1 MRTMRPRPSS
11 PVSTP
16 TIIVS
21 SRLAVWALSCLLAMS
36 AGVAGAASTA
46 PPAAAPHCGPA
57 NTVSAH
63 VVALDQ
69 QFWLNR
75 LGASQP
81 GGMIFALERDVVPSS
96 GSGGQATPLTAGQ
109 VKLRDSKRPRPL
121 VLRVNVGDCLD
132 IHFTNLLNPTALS
145 FPGQTA
151 TREAGVHVMGMPLAD
166 SILSDGSFVGLNKSS
181 LVSPLKGPATPAG
194 QITYHLYAE
203 AEGTFLL
210 YSTAD
215 NYSGGL
221 GGQLSAGLFGAVTIQ
236 PKGAEWYRSQVTR
249 QDLELATKRGQD
261 GKPQRT
267 PDGQPLLDY
276 AALYPAG
283 AKWPDGTPIP
293 PGTPV
298 LRMLDAKREIVA
310 SDLTALITGPHAGNF
325 PAGSSD
331 PVFRKNAV
339 EPNRTEP
346 YREFT
351 ILYHEIFTSVQ
362 AFPEFTQGTTN
373 GNDPTQLGP
382 TLANGADAFAINY
395 GTGGIAAEILA
406 NRLGVGPA
414 GRCVDCKFEEFFLS
428 AWATGDPATVV
439 DVPAN
444 NPCTTADLEAG
455 TPCGNT
461 GKRVPATGTPFKMEP
476 VVQATKAVY
485 PDDPSNVYH
494 SYLNDHVKMRVL
506 HAGSFIAHVHHLHA
520 HQWLHTP
527 NSDESTYLDSQL
539 ITPGTSYT
547 LEIAFGGSGNLNKT
561 VGDSIFHCH
570 FYPHFAGGMW
580 ALWRVHDTFEDG
592 TQLDVQTGIPVKG
605 ARALPDGEIA
615 AGTPIPGLVPIPTIP
630 MAPEP
635 AKVAIVPEIV
645 NGQLAGYKVDVDSGD
660 LAKGKTP
667 GYPFFVPGVAGHRA
681 PHPPMDFAKDP
692 ASGKSLDGG
701 LPRHILLDGDISN
714 EHHNQWDFSKD
725 SGTLVARELPEDG
738 TPVEKAA
745 MAFSSTKKPWV
756 PSFTQSNQKAFFEV
770 NGLPSVPGA
779 PFANP
784 ARQLNGDPVPATVR
798 RYKGADLQTDVVFS
812 KKGWHYPQERHITLW
827 DDVAP
832 TVAGTRPPEPLFLR
846 ANSKTD
852 VVEYWMTNLVPGYYE
867 LDDFQVR
874 TPTDILGQHIH
885 LVKFDVLASDGA
897 ANGYNYEDG
906 SLSPDEVRERISGIR
921 KSNNC
926 KPNDSR
932 NGTFTCP
939 VAQAAQ
945 AVFGKPPEGQDW
957 TGAQTTIQRW
967 YADPILDNKGDDRT
981 LRTVFTHDH
990 FGPST
995 HQQAG
1000 LYAGL
1005 LVEPTAS
1012 TWRAPAIVSF
1022 DKDGKR
1028 MVETDVLLGS
1038 RDDGGPTSWQ
1048 ADILTQNPQ
1057 DSYREF
1063 ALEFQDTALSYNA
1076 KSPSKMV
1083 PYPVDG
1089 KYPTANGLITPANKV
1104 WGWADCVNAIN
1115 PINACPTAGSTTS
1128 LAAWP
1133 GIITGGPGSG
1143 VSVTNYRTE
1152 PVPFRVAG
1160 SASPN
1165 SEANAD
1171 LSQAYRSIQRQDTQ
1185 LNRQPYGPIAAGSPF
1200 LYPGGFLGADDFDP
1214 YTPLLRM
1221 YQGDKVQVRILT
1233 GAHVAGHFFTLQGL
1247 RWLFEPSYEDSGYVS
1262 TQGTGLSEHFEPTFN
1277 APHTAK
1283 TDNGF
1288 ADYLYVTGAGQA
1300 DQVQGMWGLLRAYDG
1315 SKPQEGLPVLP
1326 NNPRPATAQ
1335 APPDCPAGAPVRKL
1349 EVTAVTAA
1357 KALASGQVPYNSRGV
1372 TGTPTAPSET
1382 IQQPDG
1388 LLYVRTGDLNP
1399 DGTLKQGVPVEPLVL
1414 RAAAGEC
1421 IRVTLTNGLVATQKD
1436 KNGNPI
1442 FTTPLQ
1448 QAMGDQGD
1456 TVNLY
1461 PSWNVGLRAQLVSYD
1476 VTKNGAFNVGH
1487 NPVQTVEPGK
1497 SRTFLWYAGM
1507 NGKPAELGTS
1517 NLIPSDPLMQD
1528 PLGLIGALV
1537 VEPAGS
1543 TERTDANSRAAATI
1557 IHPGGASFREVV
1569 LFTQSDLQTI
1579 QGTGSSAAYSAAG
1592 LTWGGS
1598 SAGATING
1606 INDRTEPLGY
1616 RTSSNDVSNVLS
1628 DSLVNADP
1636 QTPVFPAPAGRPVRF
1651 RLAQVSGTGDAEN
1664 LTLHG
1669 HVWQEEPFQ
1678 HGSTVLGDNPLSEWF
1693 GTTPHGPENNAN
1705 LLIRQAGGPFHV
1717 PGDYLYRSF
1726 FAQGNFSGG
1735 EWGIFRVLPQGKDSV
1750 VMAPPGP
1757 CPGDASV
1764 TCVSGT
1770 NTVNPETGQ
1779 FAAKNILYSGSG
1791 AAAKKLGEA
1800 AVDPATGAWSFKLT
1814 QAPPP
1819 SPPSPII
1826 SVQTGFG
1833 ASATTTTTSTAIT
1846 LEAVPRIAPPRPH
1859 TKAEDARERRALTFL
1874 RRRPLP
1880 PPPASPPAPQ
1890 GTAAQPKSNKGDH

>member
-1 MRTMRPRPSS
+1 
-11 PVSTP
+11 
-16 TIIVS
+16 
-21 SRLAVWALSCLLAMS
+21 
-36 AGVAGAASTA
+36 
-46 PPAAAPHCGPA
+46 
-57 NTVSAH
+57 
-63 VVALDQ
+63 
-69 QFWLNR
+69 
-75 LGASQP
+75 
-81 GGMIFALERDVVPSS
+81 
-96 GSGGQATPLTAGQ
+96 
-109 VKLRDSKRPRPL
+109 
-121 VLRVNVGDCLD
+121 
-132 IHFTNLLNPTALS
+132 
-145 FPGQTA
+145 
-151 TREAGVHVMGMPLAD
+151 
-166 SILSDGSFVGLNKSS
+166 
-181 LVSPLKGPATPAG
+181 
-194 QITYHLYAE
+194 
-203 AEGTFLL
+203 
-210 YSTAD
+210 
-215 NYSGGL
+215 
-221 GGQLSAGLFGAVTIQ
+221 
-236 PKGAEWYRSQVTR
+236 
-249 QDLELATKRGQD
+249 
-261 GKPQRT
+261 
-267 PDGQPLLDY
+267 
-276 AALYPAG
+276 
-283 AKWPDGTPIP
+283 
-293 PGTPV
+293 
-298 LRMLDAKREIVA
+298 
-310 SDLTALITGPHAGNF
+310 
-325 PAGSSD
+325 
-331 PVFRKNAV
+331 
-339 EPNRTEP
+339 
-346 YREFT
+346 
-351 ILYHEIFTSVQ
+351 
-362 AFPEFTQGTTN
+362 
-373 GNDPTQLGP
+373 
-382 TLANGADAFAINY
+382 
-395 GTGGIAAEILA
+395 
-406 NRLGVGPA
+406 
-414 GRCVDCKFEEFFLS
+414 
-428 AWATGDPATVV
+428 VV

-455 TPCGNT
+455 KACGNT
-461 GKRVPATGTPFKMEP
+461 GKRVPATGTPFKIEP
-476 VVQATKAVY
+476 VVQAHKAVY

-561 VGDSIFHCH
+561 AGDSIFHCH

-592 TQLDVQTGIPVKG
+592 TQLSTDPKDLGVPVKG

-635 AKVAIVPEIV
+635 AKVAIVPDMV

-692 ASGKSLDGG
+692 SGKPLDGG
-701 LPRHILLDGDISN
+701 LPRHLLLDGDISN

-725 SGTLVARELPEDG
+725 TGTLVAQELPEDG

-756 PSFTQSNQKAFFEV
+756 PSYTQANQKAFFEV

-798 RYKGADLQTDVVFS
+798 RYKGADLQTDVVFT

-921 KSNNC
+921 KGNNC
-926 KPNDSR
+926 TPDDKR

-939 VAQAAQ
+939 VAQAAP

-967 YADPILDNKGDDRT
+967 YADPVLNNKGDDRT

-1012 TWRAPAIVSF
+1012 TWKAPAIVSF

-1028 MVETDVLLGS
+1028 TVQTDVLLGN

-1048 ADILTQNPQ
+1048 ADILTRDPK

-1063 ALEFQDTALSYNA
+1063 ALEFQDTSLSYNA

-1089 KYPTANGLITPANKV
+1089 KYPTTNGLITPTNKV
-1104 WGWADCVNAIN
+1104 WGWADCANAIN
-1115 PINACPTAGSTTS
+1115 PLNACPASGSTTS

-1143 VSVTNYRTE
+1143 NSVTNYRSE
-1152 PVPFRVAG
+1152 PVPFRVAS
-1160 SASPN
+1160 SAIPN
-1165 SEANAD
+1165 SRANND
-1171 LSQAYRSIQRQDTQ
+1171 LSQAYRSIPREDAQ

-1214 YTPLLRM
+1214 YTPLLRT

-1262 TQGTGLSEHFEPTFN
+1262 TQGTGLSEHFEPTFD

-1283 TDNGF
+1283 TETGF

-1315 SKPQEGLPVLP
+1315 GKPQEGLPMLP
-1326 NNPRPATAQ
+1326 NNPRPGSVQ
-1335 APPDCPAGAPVRKL
+1335 APPDCPAGAPMRKL
-1349 EVTAVTAA
+1349 DVTAVTAA
-1357 KALASGQVPYNSRGV
+1357 KALASGSTLGQVSYNSRGA
-1372 TGTPTAPSET
+1372 TSGASGSTPDTSET

-1388 LLYVRTGDLNP
+1388 LLYVRTSDLNA
-1399 DGTLKQGVPVEPLVL
+1399 DGTLKKGIPIEPLVL

-1421 IRVTLTNGLVATQKD
+1421 LQVTLTNGLVGTQAD
-1436 KNGNPI
+1436 KNGNRI
-1442 FTTPLQ
+1442 FSTPLS
-1448 QAMGDQGD
+1448 QAMGDEGD

-1497 SRTFLWYAGM
+1497 SRTFTWYAGI
-1507 NGKPAELGTS
+1507 NESGRPAKPAELGTS

-1537 VEPAGS
+1537 VEPIGA

-1557 IHPGGASFREVV
+1557 TRPDGTSFREIV

-1579 QGTGSSAAYSAAG
+1579 TGTGTAAAYSAGG
-1592 LTWGGS
+1592 LTWNNFA
-1598 SAGATING
+1598 AGTTTING
-1606 INDRTEPLGY
+1606 ISNRTEPLGY
-1616 RTSSNDVSNVLS
+1616 RTSQNDVSNVLS

-1636 QTPVFPAPAGRPVRF
+1636 QTPVFPAAAGKPVRI

-1693 GTTPHGPENNAN
+1693 GTSPHGPENNVN
-1705 LLIRQAGGPFHV
+1705 ILLKHAGGPFHV
-1717 PGDYLYRSF
+1717 KGDYLFRSF

-1750 VMAPPGP
+1750 VVSPPAA
-1757 CPGDASV
+1757 CANDA
-1764 TCVSGT
+1764 TALCVSGT
-1770 NTVNPETGQ
+1770 NTVNPATGK
-1779 FAAKNILYSGSG
+1779 FAATNTIYSGVG
-1791 AAAKKLGEA
+1791 TAVKKLGTA

-1814 QAPPP
+1814 QAPP
-1819 SPPSPII
+1819 SI
-1826 SVQTGFG
+1826 SVQTAFG
-1833 ASATTTTTSTAIT
+1833 ASGTAVSTAT
-1846 LEAVPRIAPPRPH
+1846 LEAAPKIVPPRPH

-1874 RRRPLP
+1874 RRKPAPPL
-1880 PPPASPPAPQ
+1880 PAPQ
-1890 GTAAQPKSNKGDH
+1890 PEKGDH